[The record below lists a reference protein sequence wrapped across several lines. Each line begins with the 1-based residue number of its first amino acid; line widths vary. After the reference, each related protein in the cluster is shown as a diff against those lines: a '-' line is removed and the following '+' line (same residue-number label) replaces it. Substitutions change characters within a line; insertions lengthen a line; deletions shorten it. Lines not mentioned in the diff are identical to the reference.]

1 MIFIIII
8 FDNKKALFISI
19 FFIKFIFLKKELF
32 NIKYNKTNKKDIKLN
47 ILYNERIPQGEYFVI
62 DENGDALGV
71 LEKDKI
77 FKISEEKNID
87 VVMINPNSN
96 PKVVR
101 LMNYSQFRYK
111 HQKKLKEIKKKQS
124 VTIVKEIRMSP
135 TIDDNDLNIK
145 IKKAYNFLKQGD
157 KVKIIMRF
165 KGRMITQSNFLGKSI
180 FDKIISNLK
189 DVGSCD
195 IVPKMVSNQMFTFLS
210 PKKIK

>member
-1 MIFIIII
+1 
-8 FDNKKALFISI
+8 
-19 FFIKFIFLKKELF
+19 
-32 NIKYNKTNKKDIKLN
+32 
-47 ILYNERIPQGEYFVI
+47 
-62 DENGDALGV
+62 
-71 LEKDKI
+71 
-77 FKISEEKNID
+77 
-87 VVMINPNSN
+87 
-96 PKVVR
+96 
-101 LMNYSQFRYK
+101 
-111 HQKKLKEIKKKQS
+111 
-124 VTIVKEIRMSP
+124 MSP

-180 FDKIISNLK
+180 FDKIVSNLK

>member
-1 MIFIIII
+1 M
-8 FDNKKALFISI
+8 
-19 FFIKFIFLKKELF
+19 
-32 NIKYNKTNKKDIKLN
+32 KLN
-47 ILYNERIPQGEYFVI
+47 VLYNERIPQGEYFVI

-77 FKISEEKNID
+77 FKISEEKDID

-124 VTIVKEIRMSP
+124 IVIIKEIRMSP

-180 FDKIISNLK
+180 FDKIVSNLK